1 MRVLLVSGSIPPEW
15 CGVGDTTA
23 LLARALAKQP
33 DVEAGILTARGE
45 MPDPSVTIV
54 RTKDWSLW
62 RSLAILRRIRSWRP
76 DVVHFQYPTE
86 GYRGQGA
93 PWLLPLLCRM
103 TGLRVVMTWHED
115 RPKFHPAEVFNAL
128 LPGGVVVARPEL
140 PRHFSRFGRLLTSF
154 KKFRYIAIGCTLP
167 VVSLDD
173 QQREAVRARYGGGRM
188 IAYFGFAYPHK
199 RIEELFEIAD
209 PATDA
214 LVLICSLDPRHEYQQ
229 RILEL
234 AASER
239 WKGRCFVT
247 GAVPADEAANILGAA
262 DAVVM
267 PFAGGAGPWNSSL
280 RGARMQGTFT
290 LTTALD
296 RRGYDA
302 EQNSY
307 YASPGD
313 IAGMREALRRYAG
326 TRRPA
331 AVAEAREEWLTMAR
345 AHLDFYRE
353 LGLL

>member
-1 MRVLLVSGSIPPEW
+1 MRVLFVAGSIPPEW

-23 LLARALAKQP
+23 LLARAMAKQP
-33 DVEAGILTARGE
+33 GVEAGILIARGE
-45 MPDPSVTIV
+45 MPDARVTIV

-62 RSLAILRRIRSWRP
+62 RSLAILVRIHRWRP

-115 RPKFHPAEVFNAL
+115 RPRFHPAEVFNAM

-140 PRHFSRFGRLLTSF
+140 PRGFSRLGRLLTSF
-154 KKFRYIAIGCTLP
+154 KTFRYIAIGSTLP
-167 VVSLDD
+167 VAELDD
-173 QQREAVRARYGGGRM
+173 EQRSAMRARFSGGRL

-199 RIEELFEIAD
+199 RIEDLFEIAD
-209 PATDA
+209 PATD
-214 LVLICSLDPRHEYQQ
+214 VLILVCSLDPRYEYQR

-247 GAVPADEAANILGAA
+247 GPLAADEAANLLAAA

-302 EQNSY
+302 NENSY
-307 YASPGD
+307 YALPQD
-313 IAGMREALRRYAG
+313 LADMRDALQRYAG

-345 AHLDFYRE
+345 AHLDFYRD
-353 LGLL
+353 LGLT